1 MEKHMTI
8 HESQNNINCI
18 IYTDG
23 KTTVSRAVI
32 FCHGFGGH
40 KGNGAAKRFANYVLS
55 KYKGLAVICFDWPCH
70 GDDVKKK
77 LCLADCDDYLDDV
90 IRFAREELGAQEL
103 YLYATS
109 FGGYLSLRYLS
120 LHGNPFTKIALRCP
134 AVNMY
139 EVLTTAIMTDEN
151 RKLLERGKE
160 AQVGFDRK
168 ILISNAFLNELKAE
182 DIMGKDFLAYADDIL
197 ILHGTKDEIVPI
209 SAVTA
214 FSENNV
220 VEMIPIE
227 NADHRFIDAGKMT
240 EAIQHIER
248 FFAF

>member
-1 MEKHMTI
+1 
-8 HESQNNINCI
+8 
-18 IYTDG
+18 
-23 KTTVSRAVI
+23 
-32 FCHGFGGH
+32 
-40 KGNGAAKRFANYVLS
+40 
-55 KYKGLAVICFDWPCH
+55 
-70 GDDVKKK
+70 
-77 LCLADCDDYLDDV
+77 
-90 IRFAREELGAQEL
+90 
-103 YLYATS
+103 
-109 FGGYLSLRYLS
+109 
-120 LHGNPFTKIALRCP
+120 
-134 AVNMY
+134 MY

-220 VEMIPIE
+220 IEMIPIE